1 MDTEG
6 REEKTGGGEKKRG
19 GERQGYLLDAELA
32 DGVVHQHHHVL
43 HRDPDVAVGP
53 AALVWPV
60 LGTLTLRHTE
70 RLPLYGFLSNEKKQT
85 LIVVHS
91 YAFSHCKLDMLNI
104 PNHRHIANTMKDLV
118 EVCSEGWNI
127 TQQFQ

>member
-1 MDTEG
+1 MSEDKSRKDRRR
-6 REEKTGGGEKKRG
+6 REEKGRA
-19 GERQGYLLDAELA
+19 GYLLDAELA

-91 YAFSHCKLDMLNI
+91 YV
-104 PNHRHIANTMKDLV
+104 HIGNLT
-118 EVCSEGWNI
+118 C
-127 TQQFQ
+127 